1 MLRLNFSKLLT
12 VAFLS
17 AGLIFASCLVEEDAS
32 RMMPANSSANTDS
45 DSDSDTESEN
55 EEITCELTGV
65 SITASSIINCNA
77 ETTLTAVPAVTGSP
91 KVTYTWTIESGSAY
105 AYFGTSG
112 TTSAQG
118 QSVTLTACNS
128 TTENQSVTV
137 KVTAS
142 DGTNS
147 KTASHTITVNGTSSA
162 LVADEITGISVS
174 ETEFAL
180 SATGSTTLSA
190 AASSTGSPSITYT
203 WTITS
208 GSAYAYFGTSGTTS
222 AQGQSVTVTASNST
236 TESQTVTIT
245 VSASDGTNSKTA
257 TITIT
262 VGPGT
267 GSTDTLY
274 INLTS
279 GTVSGDNSNWFD
291 IPVGAAN
298 ALTFT
303 NGTLSINYTKSS
315 GSSTGLVKI
324 DAESFADDLTVN
336 ITGTAATG
344 GVKIQT
350 NSSYTTN
357 VILNGASI
365 TSSNYPCLDITKGGD
380 AVITLTGTNTL
391 TDGRVYGTG
400 YGDFYTTDS
409 SLAGTYTS
417 GGDVYEYCDSGSVQS
432 EGSNNKGTIYC
443 KGNLLIE
450 GTGSVTITEAYKSCI
465 AAKGVLTI
473 NGGTFNLT
481 STGKAGLSGDCA
493 VIINDGSITFTGS
506 GAVSSSACRKATGIK
521 TNDSDDGSEY
531 SSAYVTINGGSL
543 NFTTSYGKGIS
554 APVVT
559 IAGGTHTITVKSPTQ
574 KVTDTSSSYLDANGI
589 LTTETVS
596 FAPQGIDA
604 GTVTVSGGDTTI
616 SAPWTGINSDGN
628 ITISDGTLD
637 ITTTGSAVYDASADD
652 GCTGAACLKA
662 DGNILVTGG
671 NVKGEASGEGS
682 KGASA
687 DGTYSQSGGYIE
699 LKATASDYTYQ
710 NSSSI
715 SSSAKGL
722 KIDGA
727 ITVTDGILYVKSES
741 NEAIESKSTITIS
754 GGEVFGYSTGDDAI
768 NASGNFNITGGY
780 VCGYSNANDGLDANG
795 NMTISGGL
803 VYAVCSKQPEV
814 ALDANTE
821 EQKVLTINGGT
832 IITLGPLESG
842 AVLNQS
848 CYKASSWSAG
858 KTYGVTVAGTTYVI
872 TTPSS
877 TSGYGSGMVVSGAS
891 TPTVTSG
898 AATGGTKHFDA
909 FDFSGL
915 YEGGTAG
922 NTSVS
927 LSSYSSS
934 SSSGPGGNMPGGR

>member
-1 MLRLNFSKLLT
+1 MLRLNFLKLLT
-12 VAFLS
+12 AAFLS

-77 ETTLTAVPAVTGSP
+77 ETTLTAVTGSP
-91 KVTYTWTIESGSAY
+91 AVTYTWTITSGSAY

-128 TTENQSVTV
+128 NTENQSVTV

-162 LVADEITGISVS
+162 QVADEVTGISVS

-208 GSAYAYFGTSGTTS
+208 GSAYAYFGTGTS
-222 AQGQSVTVTASNST
+222 QAQGQSVTVTASNST
-236 TESQTVTIT
+236 TKSQTVTIT
-245 VSASDGTNSKTA
+245 VTASDGTNSKTA
-257 TITIT
+257 TVTIT

-274 INLTS
+274 INLTD

-303 NGTLSINYTKSS
+303 DGTLSINYTKSS

-336 ITGTAATG
+336 ITGTATTG

-417 GGDVYEYCDSGSVQS
+417 GGDVYEYCYSGSVQS

-443 KGNLLIE
+443 KGNLSIG
-450 GTGSVTITEAYKSCI
+450 GTGSVTITEAYKNCV
-465 AAKGVLTI
+465 AAKGILTI
-473 NGGTFNLT
+473 NGGTFNLS

-559 IAGGTHTITVKSPTQ
+559 IAGGTHTITVKSPAQ

-604 GTVTVSGGDTTI
+604 GTVTVSGGETTI

-637 ITTTGSAVYDASADD
+637 ITTTGSAVYDSSASDL
-652 GCTGAACLKA
+652 CTGAACLKS

-671 NVKGEASGEGS
+671 NVKGEASGKGS

-687 DGTYSQSGGYIE
+687 DGTYTQSGGYIE
-699 LKATASDYTYQ
+699 LEATASDYTY
-710 NSSSI
+710 SSSI
-715 SSSAKGL
+715 SSSSKGL

-727 ITVTDGILYVKSES
+727 ITVTDGILYVKSVS

-803 VYAVCSKQPEV
+803 VYAVCSSQPEV

-821 EQKVLTINGGT
+821 GQKVLTINGGT

-842 AVLNQS
+842 AALNQS
-848 CYKASSWSAG
+848 CYKASWSANT
-858 KTYGVTVAGTTYVI
+858 KYGVTVAGTTYVI

-891 TPTVTSG
+891 KPEVTYENVDT
-898 AATGGTKHFDA
+898 TGGTKRFDA

-922 NTSVS
+922 SNSVS

-934 SSSGPGGNMPGGR
+934 SSSGPGGNTPGGR

>member
-12 VAFLS
+12 AAFLS

-77 ETTLTAVPAVTGSP
+77 ETTLTAVPVVTGSP
-91 KVTYTWTIESGSAY
+91 AVTYTWTIESGSAY

-112 TTSAQG
+112 TTSVQG

-128 TTENQSVTV
+128 TTENQSVTIT
-137 KVTAS
+137 VTAS
-142 DGTNS
+142 DGKNS

-162 LVADEITGISVS
+162 QVADEVTGISVS

-208 GSAYAYFGTSGTTS
+208 GSAYAYFGTGTS
-222 AQGQSVTVTASNST
+222 QAQGQSVTVTASNST

-245 VSASDGTNSKTA
+245 VTASDGTNSKTA
-257 TITIT
+257 TVTIT

-303 NGTLSINYTKSS
+303 DGTLSINYTKSS

-357 VILNGASI
+357 VILKGASI

-443 KGNLLIE
+443 KGNLSIE
-450 GTGSVTITEAYKSCI
+450 GTGSVTITEAYKNCI

-559 IAGGTHTITVKSPTQ
+559 IAGGTHTITVESPAQ

-616 SAPWTGINSDGN
+616 TARWTGINSDGN

-637 ITTTGSAVYDASADD
+637 ITTTGSAVYDSSASD

-671 NVKGEASGEGS
+671 NVKGKASGEGS

-687 DGTYSQSGGYIE
+687 DGTYTQSGGYIE
-699 LKATASDYTYQ
+699 LEATASDYTYS
-710 NSSSI
+710 NSI
-715 SSSAKGL
+715 SSSSKGL

-727 ITVTDGILYVKSES
+727 ITVTDGTLYVKSVS

-803 VYAVCSKQPEV
+803 VYAVCSSQPEV

-848 CYKASSWSAG
+848 CYKASSWSANT
-858 KTYGVTVAGTTYVI
+858 KYAVTVADTTYVI
-872 TTPSS
+872 TTPEEPTSS
-877 TSGYGSGMVVSGAS
+877 YGSGMVVSGAS
-891 TPTVTSG
+891 KPEVSYEEV
-898 AATGGTKHFDA
+898 ATGGTKHFDA
-909 FDFSGL
+909 FSFSGL

-922 NTSVS
+922 KTSVS